1 MKHESN
7 RQSLAILGGT
17 GSVGYGLALR
27 WARAGYT
34 IHIGSR
40 QNQKA
45 VEAVGRLK
53 QQCPEG
59 NVHAHTN
66 VSAAES
72 AELVVLTV
80 PAAHQISTLETVK
93 DYLSGK
99 ILVDVTVPLVPPK
112 VGTVQLPQ
120 EGCAGQRAQEFLGES
135 VLVVSAFQNISAALL
150 VSDDK
155 IECDV
160 LVAGNKRKAR
170 DQVIALAE
178 AAGLR
183 GWHAGPIANAA
194 AAEALTSVLIQI
206 NRLHPISHSGIRVF
220 GQANH

>member
-1 MKHESN
+1 MRLKSDS
-7 RQSLAILGGT
+7 QSLAILGGT

-27 WARAGYT
+27 WARAGYK
-34 IHIGSR
+34 IYIGSR
-40 QNQKA
+40 QEQKA
-45 VEAVGRLK
+45 VEAVEKLK
-53 QQCPEG
+53 QQYPEA
-59 NVHAHTN
+59 NVRAYTN
-66 VSAAES
+66 VSAAQL

-80 PAAHQISTLETVK
+80 PSAHQISTLETVK
-93 DYLSGK
+93 NYLSGK

-112 VGTVQLPQ
+112 VGTVQLPEQ
-120 EGCAGQRAQEFLGES
+120 GSAGQRAQEFLGES
-135 VLVVSAFQNISAALL
+135 VMVVSAFQNISASLL
-150 VSDDK
+150 VSDET

-170 DQVIALAE
+170 EQVIELAE

-206 NRLHPISHSGIRVF
+206 NRLHPITHSGIRVF
-220 GQANH
+220 GQAKH